1 MRYNQLVESLLNG
14 LAAGKTEKQ
23 IADKHGVSV
32 ERVMM
37 ELEKG
42 TQVEMEHTKCP
53 KIARQIASDH
63 LWEGKPGDGIN
74 YYTKLKQVE
83 NKT

>member
-1 MRYNQLVESLLNG
+1 MQFDHLIENILQG
-14 LAAGKTEKQ
+14 LAAGKTEQQ

-37 ELEKG
+37 ELERG
-42 TQVEMEHTKCP
+42 MQVEMEHTKCP

-63 LWEGKPGDGIN
+63 LWEGKPGEGID
-74 YYTKLKQVE
+74 YYKKLKKL
-83 NKT
+83 NL

>member
-23 IADKHGVSV
+23 VSDKHGVSI
-32 ERVMM
+32 EMVMQ

-42 TQVEMEHTKCP
+42 PLVEMEHTKCP
-53 KIARQIASDH
+53 KTARLIAMDH
-63 LWEGKPGDGIN
+63 LWERPD

>member
-1 MRYNQLVESLLNG
+1 MRYDQLVESLLSG

-32 ERVMM
+32 ERVMK
-37 ELEKG
+37 ELQRG
-42 TQVEMEHTKCP
+42 TDVEMEHTKCP

-63 LWEGKPGDGIN
+63 LWEGKPGEGIN
-74 YYTKLKQVE
+74 YYKKLKKL
-83 NKT
+83 NL

>member
-1 MRYNQLVESLLNG
+1 MRFDHLVENVLQG
-14 LAAGKTEKQ
+14 LAANKTEQQ

-37 ELEKG
+37 ELERG

-63 LWEGKPGDGIN
+63 IWEIGPS
-74 YYTKLKQVE
+74 YYSKLKKLE
-83 NKT
+83 KN

>member
-1 MRYNQLVESLLNG
+1 MKFDHLVENILQG
-14 LAAGKTEKQ
+14 LAAGKTEQQ

-37 ELEKG
+37 ELERG

-63 LWEGKPGDGIN
+63 LWEGKPGEGID
-74 YYTKLKQVE
+74 YYKKLKKL
-83 NKT
+83 NL